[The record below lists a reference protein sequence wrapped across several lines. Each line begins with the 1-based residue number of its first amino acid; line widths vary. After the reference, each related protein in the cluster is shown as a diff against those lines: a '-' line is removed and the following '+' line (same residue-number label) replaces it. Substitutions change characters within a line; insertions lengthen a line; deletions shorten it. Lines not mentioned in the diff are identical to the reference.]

1 MNLSASAPTRG
12 LRRRLIVAL
21 TALALVVPIVGIPAN
36 AQAAMSAG
44 RAASFSAGPAIVI
57 KGRTITVAAQ
67 AQRYSGKAW
76 VKTGTVTAT
85 VYFDADGAT
94 PNKALRTFK
103 SNSSGYLKATFAASA
118 SGKWSVRW
126 AKQGTVAAAS
136 SVQKY
141 VKVVPAPKP
150 TLAKPASKWNC
161 PAWAPIKGNAPSK
174 IYHLKGQRF
183 YLKTTPEIC
192 FTTEAAAR
200 AGGYRKSKV

>member
-1 MNLSASAPTRG
+1 MNSSASAPAHG
-12 LRRRLIVAL
+12 LRRRLVIAL

-44 RAASFSAGPAIVI
+44 RVASFSAGPATVV
-57 KGRTITVAAQ
+57 KGKTITVAAQ
-67 AQRYSGKAW
+67 AQRSSGKAW
-76 VKTGTVTAT
+76 VKTGTLTAT
-85 VYFDADGAT
+85 VYFDADGTT
-94 PNKALRTFK
+94 PNKAVRTFK
-103 SNSSGYLKATFAASA
+103 SNSSGYLKTTFSAST

-150 TLAKPASKWNC
+150 TSAKPASKWNC